1 MGTIA
6 DLDIKLG
13 LEGTVREVLYEVLR
27 GEWRLFSVCIEQVMG
42 GGGKDIPETT
52 GLATVLPTA

>member
-1 MGTIA
+1 MGSIA

-27 GEWRLFSVCIEQVMG
+27 GEWRLFSVYIGQVMG
-42 GGGKDIPETT
+42 WGGKDIPETS

>member
-1 MGTIA
+1 
-6 DLDIKLG
+6 
-13 LEGTVREVLYEVLR
+13 
-27 GEWRLFSVCIEQVMG
+27 MG

>member
-1 MGTIA
+1 MRRYCSKLRKLYIRKLMGTIA

-27 GEWRLFSVCIEQVMG
+27 GE
-42 GGGKDIPETT
+42 
-52 GLATVLPTA
+52 

>member
-1 MGTIA
+1 MHRAG
-6 DLDIKLG
+6 
-13 LEGTVREVLYEVLR
+13 Y
-27 GEWRLFSVCIEQVMG
+27 G